1 MNMKTNQSDT
11 KEIQF
16 SQGQKKERKNDKKT
30 KENKNEN
37 ETPKNDYYA
46 NAGN

>member
-16 SQGQKKERKNDKKT
+16 SQGQKKKEQQKNERKQERKRNT
-30 KENKNEN
+30 K
-37 ETPKNDYYA
+37 KNDYYA

>member
-16 SQGQKKERKNDKKT
+16 SQGQKNERKQERKRNTKK
-30 KENKNEN
+30 
-37 ETPKNDYYA
+37 
-46 NAGN
+46 